1 MKLLLVHEILK
12 SLARLELGSL
22 GCCDLDGLTCLRVV
36 YECQVQAFGRYRMI
50 RLYYEPSGTVWKM
63 TVCLKD
69 REWDRKWVY
78 GKSTLQTW
86 LQMVHNRYGLSEKNG
101 RDAENAWLLR
111 KVKRIEGD
119 RGRFSVSR
127 YCFIAGSKI

>member
-1 MKLLLVHEILK
+1 MQIVEIDD
-12 SLARLELGSL
+12 RSL
-22 GCCDLDGLTCLRVV
+22 GKLPNLFELIYKV
-36 YECQVQAFGRYRMI
+36 
-50 RLYYEPSGTVWKM
+50 
-63 TVCLKD
+63 
-69 REWDRKWVY
+69 
-78 GKSTLQTW
+78 
-86 LQMVHNRYGLSEKNG
+86 YGLSEKNG

>member
-1 MKLLLVHEILK
+1 MYVTD
-12 SLARLELGSL
+12 R
-22 GCCDLDGLTCLRVV
+22 TFV